1 MNLLDIIIIVTMT
14 FLVVKGIMRGFIR
27 EIASLAGV
35 ILGIWLAN
43 LFQPQMTDFLKS
55 YLPSNQF
62 LPLISFAVIFVSI
75 LVLCNLLGW
84 TLKLLFKKAFLGW
97 VDRSLGACLAITKGV
112 IITYLVIVILTFF
125 LPAKTPLIA
134 QSKLAPFIIKSYQ
147 SMISLI
153 SPDHY
158 RNLKRKIMGEKKEK
172 GKIISEK
179 IEELIKKDE
188 ER

>member
-1 MNLLDIIIIVTMT
+1 MNLLDIIIIVTMI
-14 FLVVKGIMRGFIR
+14 FLIVKGIIRGLIR

-55 YLPSNQF
+55 YLSSNQF

-84 TLKLLFKKAFLGW
+84 ILKLLFKMAFLGW
-97 VDRSLGACLAITKGV
+97 VDRSLGACLAIIKGV

-125 LPAKTPLIA
+125 LPAKTPLIV
-134 QSKLAPFIIKSYQ
+134 QSKMVPWIIKSYQ

-158 RNLKRKIMGEKKEK
+158 KNWKKKIIGEKKDKE
-172 GKIISEK
+172 KIISEK
-179 IEELIKKDE
+179 IKESVKKDE
-188 ER
+188 